1 VNEVSIRTT
10 PTKHHDEPHLNSI
23 GLHIAAMK
31 SLAAFLCQAFTVK
44 AELQELILGIQR
56 LNSDVIALRNE
67 VESSISRRCD
77 SIEGCYKSS
86 FDECR
91 SEHTSRQQCPSLE
104 LLGYA
109 IPECGSGK
117 NCNGLIDSTITT
129 VRLPAN
135 LATGVNGNPANAEV
149 IEAVCYSRSAE
160 KWMVTKYN
168 EDKQLWKSL
177 NTTSPRMYF
186 GSSTGVFRVFPATHS
201 RECGT
206 YDPRVRPW
214 YQSTVSFLFIST
226 CLIHDSLDLIFVTN
240 LFFPPGTINN

>member
-1 VNEVSIRTT
+1 MLS
-10 PTKHHDEPHLNSI
+10 
-23 GLHIAAMK
+23 LHIIAAMK
-31 SLAAFLCQAFTVK
+31 SLAACLFQAFTVR

-91 SEHTSRQQCPSLE
+91 AEYTNRQQCPSLE
-104 LLGYA
+104 VLGYA
-109 IPECGSGK
+109 IPECGSGTI
-117 NCNGLIDSTITT
+117 CNGLIDSTITT

-201 RECGT
+201 RVCGT

-214 YQSTVSFLFIST
+214 YQATVSFLFIST
-226 CLIHDSLDLIFVTN
+226 WLIHDSLDLIFVTN